1 MIIFWNLLVRNLAET
16 AGAIITS
23 ASIVTPMADIEAIMT
38 IATTP
43 AKKWSLHHVS
53 SSPLCFG
60 SLLIKHY
67 EKQPLVKEYG
77 K

>member
-16 AGAIITS
+16 AGATITV

-38 IATTP
+38 VASPP
-43 AKKWSLHHVS
+43 AKKWSLHHMS

-60 SLLIKHY
+60 CLLIKHC